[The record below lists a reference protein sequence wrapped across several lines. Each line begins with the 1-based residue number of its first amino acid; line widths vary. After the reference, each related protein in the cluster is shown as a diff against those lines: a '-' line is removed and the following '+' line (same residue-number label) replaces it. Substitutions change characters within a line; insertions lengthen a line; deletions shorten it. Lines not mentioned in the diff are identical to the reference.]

1 MIDVAKLRAERDP
14 LDAVLKQ
21 RQAEYEKSMVKH
33 AEFPSIPEVQNMH
46 RMKYAD
52 RVRRLDVQIQKATD
66 DVDKIFE
73 SIAQIL
79 WRPSPQIREPT
90 NKAAAPASNP
100 QQQDTAKKQQTEIN
114 DLKTQLR
121 QIQTQHSQEKEG
133 LQADFAKR
141 CKQMKEETEGI
152 KDMMKGMK
160 KEMMKEMKEMRM
172 KATKEEGTMMG
183 AKQEVEN
190 VKEEL
195 RGMREELEKRQTE
208 SEQSQRNDLQSQL
221 SKQEK
226 DLKRVIAD
234 QLSEHK
240 SSSGHVSSAE
250 VFDLIQRESSVR
262 VSDVS
267 GLLKRVDQLTGQL
280 AQHSQETI
288 SLRADLTACNQQA
301 EGQARK
307 VDEQEARLSNID
319 FDTLD
324 KVAETMVSF
333 DFPNLQRK
341 VDAIQT
347 AVDEFPEKQQTL
359 LGQVQLL
366 TAVMGNQAGRMIDE
380 VKSTARN
387 QEGRIEALES
397 SSSNGGRSSTAEGHA
412 MMPEFESV
420 ISDIASVKTD
430 MNSVKATVDGL
441 SHEYPGLSSQV
452 HQLDLNIKATTK
464 DFGDQLDCVRHSVT
478 VLDTKF
484 NNLSTRALAEQII
497 GQLEQIYPNARQLAA
512 DTDGLKKLADGFT
525 VRLESLEGQ
534 MQEHK
539 VRSDD
544 DDMHYSS
551 FHEQAAKHLVD
562 CQSKNGVPQKR
573 RRTDSGPNGAEYP
586 VANGTVTD
594 Y

>member
-52 RVRRLDVQIQKATD
+52 RVRRLDAQIQKATD
-66 DVDKIFE
+66 EVDKIFE

-100 QQQDTAKKQQTEIN
+100 QQQQDTAKKQQAEIN

-121 QIQTQHSQEKEG
+121 QIQTLHSQEKEG

-152 KDMMKGMK
+152 KEMMKGMK

-183 AKQEVEN
+183 AKQEVED

-267 GLLKRVDQLTGQL
+267 GLLKRVDELTGQL

-301 EGQARK
+301 EGQIRK

-347 AVDEFPEKQQTL
+347 TVDEFPEKHQTL
-359 LGQVQLL
+359 LGQVQHL
-366 TAVMGNQAGRMIDE
+366 TALMGNEVGKMIDG
-380 VKSTARN
+380 VKSTARA

-397 SSSNGGRSSTAEGHA
+397 SSWNGGRSSTAEGHA
-412 MMPEFESV
+412 MMPEFES
-420 ISDIASVKTD
+420 IGSDIASVKTD
-430 MNSVKATVDGL
+430 INAVKATVDGL
-441 SHEYPGLSSQV
+441 SHEYPGLSSQI
-452 HQLDLNIKATTK
+452 HQFDLNVKATTK
-464 DFGDQLDCVRHSVT
+464 DFGDQLDSVRHSVA

-539 VRSDD
+539 VRFGDD
-544 DDMHYSS
+544 GMHYY
-551 FHEQAAKHLVD
+551 EQVAKHLVD
-562 CQSKNGVPQKR
+562 CQSKNGLPQKR